1 MRTYITNYERLKNL
15 KQRKYYLIII
25 LVSITTISFLISS
38 LFISVSKKITTY
50 GIYEDEVLKININ
63 NELSDKIRKNNTLIF
78 NGTKVSYQSVYVNN
92 YEVIDNNIY
101 LNLWLTVDKKFYD
114 NEVGEVTLCYDKEK
128 LIKYIFELFK

>member
-25 LVSITTISFLISS
+25 LVSITTTSFLISS
-38 LFISVSKKITTY
+38 LFIPISKKITTY

-92 YEVIDNNIY
+92 YEVIDNKIY